1 MPGPM
6 GGPMRR
12 GQGTTEKPKDFK
24 KTTKKLID
32 SYLSKYKIGLIIVII
47 FAIGSTIF
55 TIVGP
60 KILGNATTEIFNGI
74 VSKLSGGSGID
85 FGKIAQIAI
94 MLLGLYLLSAIFSF
108 VQGFTMT
115 GIAQKLTYR
124 IRNDI
129 AAKINKL
136 PMNYFDKKT
145 HGEVLSIIT
154 NDIDTLSMNLNQSIT
169 QIITAI
175 CTIIGILIM
184 MFSISWQMTL
194 ISLVIL
200 PVAGFVVRIIVGK
213 SQKYFSRQQEYL
225 GHVNGQVEEIYGG
238 LTVVKAFNAE
248 DKVINTFDKA
258 NDELYHSAWKSQFLS
273 GLMHPVMNFI
283 SNVGYVGVAVAGGY
297 LAINGTITVGNIQS
311 FIQYNKQ
318 FTRAN

>member
-94 MLLGLYLLSAIFSF
+94 MLLGLYLLSTIFSF

-248 DKVINTFDKA
+248 DKVTNTFDKA